1 MTLASPWNAAAIEQ
15 LASQLTTL
23 RPAYSAIIDY
33 YAAVFALQVHS
44 AETTSPEVI
53 RIDPAT
59 IKMKIDQGFAIIE
72 PASFTVDIPVAEH
85 LLIRVCEIA
94 AGSGEK
100 LGAAGEALLRA
111 MDEGAALDGLF
122 ADVLDDR
129 GRINDLAR
137 SMDVPPEMVSLLLYM
152 AIKPSLEAGARQLSS
167 HLPEAPQPDRGS
179 CPICG
184 SPPIIGELD
193 SEGRQALHCG
203 LCWHRWPV
211 KRVLCPF
218 CSLTEGASV
227 DYLYSDD
234 EPEYRVNLCGGCR
247 RYLKVV
253 DTRKMTRRFYPPL
266 EQVASLH
273 LDMLAVEKG
282 YVHAL
287 GTDAPLG

>member
-1 MTLASPWNAAAIEQ
+1 MTSPLPWDAAAIKQ

-23 RPAYSAIIDY
+23 RPAYAAIIDF
-33 YAAVFALQVHS
+33 YAAVFALQVQS
-44 AETTSPEVI
+44 AEDISPAAIRLDPEVT
-53 RIDPAT
+53 R
-59 IKMKIDQGFAIIE
+59 MKSDQGFAVIE
-72 PASFTVDIPVAEH
+72 PASFTVDTPVAEH
-85 LLIRVCEIA
+85 LLIRICEIA

-100 LGAAGEALLRA
+100 LGAAGEALLGA
-111 MDEGAALDGLF
+111 MDEGVALDGLF
-122 ADVLDDR
+122 NDVLDDQ

-137 SMDVPPEMVSLLLYM
+137 TMDVPPEMVSLLLYL

-167 HLPEAPQPDRGS
+167 HLPEAPQPNRGS
-179 CPICG
+179 CPICS

-193 SEGRQALHCG
+193 SEGRHALHCG

-211 KRVLCPF
+211 KRMLCPF
-218 CSLTEGASV
+218 CSQAEGASV
-227 DYLYSDD
+227 EYLYSDD

-247 RYLKVV
+247 CYLKVV

>member
-1 MTLASPWNAAAIEQ
+1 MTLAPPWNAAAIEQ

-23 RPAYSAIIDY
+23 RPAYTAIIDF
-33 YAAVFALQVHS
+33 YAAVFALQIQ
-44 AETTSPEVI
+44 AADDISPEAI
-53 RIDPAT
+53 LIDFEIAR
-59 IKMKIDQGFAIIE
+59 MKSDQGFAIIE
-72 PASFTVDIPVAEH
+72 PASFTVDTPLAEH
-85 LLIRVCEIA
+85 LLIRICEIA

-100 LGAAGEALLRA
+100 LGTAGEALLRA
-111 MDEGAALDGLF
+111 MDEGVALDGLF
-122 ADVLDDR
+122 ADVLDDQ

-137 SMDVPPEMVSLLLYM
+137 TMDVPPEMVSLLLYL

-167 HLPEAPQPDRGS
+167 HLPAAPQPDRGS
-179 CPICG
+179 CQICG

-193 SEGRQALHCG
+193 SEGRHALHCG

-211 KRVLCPF
+211 KRMLCPF
-218 CSLTEGASV
+218 CSRAEGPSV
-227 DYLYSDD
+227 EYLYSDD

-273 LDMLAVEKG
+273 LDMLAAEKG
-282 YVHAL
+282 YAHAL
-287 GTDAPLG
+287 GAVSPVG